1 MRTEMRRIARIMV
14 LTLAALA
21 SGTPAR
27 AQDHYPTR
35 TVRLVVGF
43 GAGGPTD
50 IPARHIDDKLGTLL
64 GQRLIVENK
73 TGAAGML
80 ATRDVLAQPADG
92 YNLLLCTHFESINTV
107 LNKNPGFKLADLAPI
122 SLIAKYYYGLAV
134 ANAVPANDFNGLVQ
148 YAKAH
153 PGEISYATLGAG
165 SAQEI
170 LARQIEK
177 LAGIQM
183 NRIPF
188 RTGSQA
194 MPDLIAGRVS
204 MYVSPTIG
212 VLPQHIDKQLK
223 ILATTSPQRLNGM
236 ADVPTLKESGIDY
249 VRYGFLGICAAKGT
263 PQPILDLLNRH
274 IVSIVATPDYRD
286 LIEKGG
292 SLPESSTPQG
302 LGQVIAQTVD
312 DVEATIREFGM
323 QQE

>member
-1 MRTEMRRIARIMV
+1 MSMTMRGIVCATV
-14 LTLAALA
+14 LSL
-21 SGTPAR
+21 GTKAVAGSAQ
-27 AQDHYPTR
+27 AQDGYPNR
-35 TVRLVVGF
+35 PIRLVVGF

-50 IPARHIDDKLGTLL
+50 IPARHIADRLGTLV
-64 GQRLIVENK
+64 GHRLIVENK

-107 LNKNPGFKLADLAPI
+107 LYKNPGFKLTDLAPI
-122 SLIAKYYYGLAV
+122 SLIARYYYGLAV
-134 ANAVPANDFNGLVQ
+134 ANAVPANDFDGLVQ
-148 YAKAH
+148 YAKSH

-188 RTGSQA
+188 RTGTQV

-212 VLPQHIDKQLK
+212 VLPQHTDKQLK
-223 ILATTSPQRLNGM
+223 ILATTSPQRLKGM
-236 ADVPTLKESGIDY
+236 SDVPTLREKGIDY
-249 VRYGFLGICAAKGT
+249 VRYGFLGICAKAGT
-263 PQPILDLLNRH
+263 PQPMIDLLQRH
-274 IVSIVATPDYRD
+274 IASIVAAPDYRD

-292 SLPESSTPQG
+292 SLPESSTPQQ
-302 LGQVIAQTVD
+302 LGQVITQTVD
-312 DVEATIREFGM
+312 EVAATIQEFGL

>member
-1 MRTEMRRIARIMV
+1 MTMDMHRIVRAAI
-14 LTLAALA
+14 LALAALA
-21 SGTPAR
+21 SGTAA
-27 AQDHYPTR
+27 AQDHYPSR

-50 IPARHIDDKLGTLL
+50 IPARHLPDKLGTLI

-107 LNKNPGFKLADLAPI
+107 LYKNPGFKLTDLAPI
-122 SLIAKYYYGLAV
+122 SLIARYYYGLAV
-134 ANAVPANDFNGLVQ
+134 ANAVPADDFNGLVQ

-212 VLPQHIDKQLK
+212 VLPQHRDKQLK
-223 ILATTSPQRLNGM
+223 IPGAPRPERPQGIGE
-236 ADVPTLKESGIDY
+236 VPTLQGNRNGY
-249 VRYGFLGICAAKGT
+249 VRYGFLGI
-263 PQPILDLLNRH
+263 
-274 IVSIVATPDYRD
+274 
-286 LIEKGG
+286 
-292 SLPESSTPQG
+292 
-302 LGQVIAQTVD
+302 
-312 DVEATIREFGM
+312 
-323 QQE
+323 

>member
-1 MRTEMRRIARIMV
+1 MRMEMHRIACVAIFA
-14 LTLAALA
+14 LAALA
-21 SGTPAR
+21 SATAAL
-27 AQDHYPTR
+27 AQDNYPNR
-35 TVRLVVGF
+35 TIRLVVGF

-50 IPARHIDDKLGTLL
+50 IPARYIADKLGTLL

-92 YNLLLCTHFESINTV
+92 YNLLLCTHFESINTA
-107 LNKNPGFKLADLAPI
+107 LYKSPGFKLTDLAPI
-122 SLIAKYYYGLAV
+122 SLIARYYYGLAV
-134 ANAVPANDFNGLVQ
+134 ANTVPANDFNGLVQ

-223 ILATTSPQRLNGM
+223 ILATTSPQRLKGM

-263 PQPILDLLNRH
+263 PQPILDVLNRH

-292 SLPESSTPQG
+292 SLPESSTPAE
-302 LGQVIAQTVD
+302 LGQVITQTVT

>member
-1 MRTEMRRIARIMV
+1 M
-14 LTLAALA
+14 
-21 SGTPAR
+21 
-27 AQDHYPTR
+27 
-35 TVRLVVGF
+35 
-43 GAGGPTD
+43 
-50 IPARHIDDKLGTLL
+50 
-64 GQRLIVENK
+64 
-73 TGAAGML
+73 
-80 ATRDVLAQPADG
+80 
-92 YNLLLCTHFESINTV
+92 
-107 LNKNPGFKLADLAPI
+107 
-122 SLIAKYYYGLAV
+122 
-134 ANAVPANDFNGLVQ
+134 PANDFNGLVQ

-212 VLPQHIDKQLK
+212 VLPQHTDKQLK
-223 ILATTSPQRLNGM
+223 ILATTSPQRLKGM
-236 ADVPTLKESGIDY
+236 SRRADAQGEAASTTCATASSASAPRRARRS
-249 VRYGFLGICAAKGT
+249 RSSICSTA
-263 PQPILDLLNRH
+263 ISS
-274 IVSIVATPDYRD
+274 SIVAMPEYRD

-292 SLPESSTPQG
+292 SLPESSTPAE
-302 LGQVIAQTVD
+302 LGQVITQTVT